1 MTRQYVILK
10 NENDL
15 LNELKTMSFNQRTK
29 TEAMR
34 ILDEI
39 HQKAEVGGSTKSLAW
54 NVKDGMVKGVGGSS
68 LMKNTRTGKIHS
80 DLITNNFGLWL
91 ARLLSGGTGTKSQN
105 LTDTVPQAQTLLIY
119 TTAQTQLFNDGGTNR
134 MRLQIGSGT
143 TAPARTDTDIE
154 TKFVGGSEA
163 SQFECSVPTWISG
176 SGIFQTTG
184 QIATAGS
191 GTINES
197 AMIAL
202 WSNSGQV
209 LANYLLYHDIISP
222 GVPFVTS
229 DSIFLEYT
237 TQL

>member
-1 MTRQYVILK
+1 MTQQYMILK

-15 LNELKTMSFNQRTK
+15 LNELKGMSFNQRTK

-39 HQKAEVGGSTKSLAW
+39 HQKADVGGSTKSLAW

-91 ARLLSGGTGTKSQN
+91 SRIMSGGTGPKNQN
-105 LTDTVPQAQTLLIY
+105 IIDTVPQAQTILIY
-119 TTAQTQLFNDGGTNR
+119 DTSQTNLFNDGGANR

-143 TAPARTDTDIE
+143 TPPARTDTDIE
-154 TKFVGGSEA
+154 TKFVTGSEA
-163 SQFECSVPTWISG
+163 NLFECSLPVWISG

-197 AMIAL
+197 AMIAQ

-209 LANYLLYHDIISP
+209 LFNSMLYHDIISP